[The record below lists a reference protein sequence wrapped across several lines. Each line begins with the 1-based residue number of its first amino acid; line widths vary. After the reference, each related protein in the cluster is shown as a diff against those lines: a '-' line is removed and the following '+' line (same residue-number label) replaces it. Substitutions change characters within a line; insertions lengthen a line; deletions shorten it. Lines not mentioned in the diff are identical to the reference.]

1 MKSFARDQN
10 EPDPSHFQTPIQLCK
25 ILFTYSTILPG
36 KSIDRRLL
44 FDSVHVQAVG
54 TKSERAGAEI
64 TTRGKLAIYLTCP
77 LRQEVRANN
86 FLEKISISENEK
98 MIPPTP

>member
-1 MKSFARDQN
+1 MSLTLAISSPRYHFVKFFLHIPPSYLEIDWSKS
-10 EPDPSHFQTPIQLCK
+10 S
-25 ILFTYSTILPG
+25 
-36 KSIDRRLL
+36 L

>member
-1 MKSFARDQN
+1 MSLTLAISRPRYHFVKFFLHI
-10 EPDPSHFQTPIQLCK
+10 PPSYLE
-25 ILFTYSTILPG
+25 
-36 KSIDRRLL
+36 KSIDRRLLSSL